1 MYAIKASG
9 LSVAAVDNGRTNTNT
24 HLGWGHSVRAR
35 ERERERDRGKKKTA
49 ANRAINALGLW
60 TY

>member
-24 HLGWGHSVRAR
+24 HLGWGHG
-35 ERERERDRGKKKTA
+35 ERERERKKTA